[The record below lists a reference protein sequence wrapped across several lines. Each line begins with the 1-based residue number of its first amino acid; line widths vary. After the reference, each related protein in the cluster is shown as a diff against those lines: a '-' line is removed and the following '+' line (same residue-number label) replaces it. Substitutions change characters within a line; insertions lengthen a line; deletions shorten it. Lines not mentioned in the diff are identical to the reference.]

1 MSVNR
6 ERLDH
11 CLRQTEDAGLDV
23 TERISAANI
32 ARQYLEGL
40 TRELVDEARDEGHSW
55 DALATV
61 FATTPENLKAR
72 FGSYRD
78 YGDD

>member
-1 MSVNR
+1 MSANK

-11 CLRQTEDAGLDV
+11 CLRQAEDEGVEV

-40 TRELVDEARDEGHSW
+40 TRELVDEARDQGHSW
-55 DALATV
+55 ADLATI